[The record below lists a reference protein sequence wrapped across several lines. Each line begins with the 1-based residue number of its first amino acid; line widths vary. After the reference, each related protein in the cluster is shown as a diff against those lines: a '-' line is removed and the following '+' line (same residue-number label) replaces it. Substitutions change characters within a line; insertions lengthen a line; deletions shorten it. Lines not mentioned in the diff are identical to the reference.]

1 MQQGLGGRRALAAG
15 RLTRLIVACA
25 LAAVVV
31 MGVTAGSAVAM
42 KGSTVW
48 LCKPGQTPDPCT
60 GAKGALNTTNINA
73 KLEESLQKVPAKA
86 PKVNCFYVYPT
97 VSEQLTVNAN
107 TTVEAQEEAVAEE
120 QASRFSQDC
129 KVYAPMYE
137 QLTLAAINGFLGPL
151 TEADSIKSYI
161 DVKVAFGE
169 FISKLDKGEPFVLI
183 GHSQGSAELE
193 QLMKEQID
201 NNPMVR
207 SKMVSAVIL
216 GGNVYVPEGTHVGG
230 TFQHIPA
237 CQSATETGCV
247 IAFSSFY
254 KEPPIP
260 SNFGRAEKGVLG
272 PPPPP
277 GSEIV
282 CVNPTILTQN
292 GSSGPELPSFS
303 TKPFPGAI
311 GKFTG
316 PPPVSKLGT
325 PWVSLPGQYTAQCKN
340 EGGAQWLNITPV
352 GNGDQREDVQELLG
366 PEWGLHLFD
375 VGLSIGNL
383 VNTVAIQE
391 KAFSFES

>member
-1 MQQGLGGRRALAAG
+1 MQQGLRQRRALAAG

-25 LAAVVV
+25 LAAVAV

-42 KGSTVW
+42 KGNTVW

-73 KLEESLQKVPAKA
+73 NLEESLQKVSAKA
-86 PKVNCFYVYPT
+86 PKVDCFYVYPT
-97 VSEQLTVNAN
+97 VSEQLTPNAN
-107 TTVEAQEEAVAEE
+107 TTVEPQEEAVAEE

-137 QLTLAAINGFLGPL
+137 QLTLAAINGFLGPI
-151 TEADSIKSYI
+151 TEGESIQSYV
-161 DVKVAFGE
+161 DVKAGFHE
-169 FISKLDKGEPFVLI
+169 FMKLNKGRPFVLI

-193 QLMKEQID
+193 QLIKEEVD
-201 NNPMVR
+201 PMPSVR
-207 SKMVSAVIL
+207 SKLVSAIIL
-216 GGNVYVPEGTHVGG
+216 GGNVYVPEGKTVGG
-230 TFQHIPA
+230 SFQNIPT
-237 CQSATETGCV
+237 CQAATQTGCV
-247 IAFSSFY
+247 IAFSTFY
-254 KEPPIP
+254 KEPPTP

-272 PPPPP
+272 APPPP

-282 CVNPTILTQN
+282 CVNPALLTQN
-292 GSSGPELPSFS
+292 GGSGPLLPSFA

-316 PPPVSKLGT
+316 PTPVSKLGT

-375 VGLSIGNL
+375 VGLTVGNL

-391 KAFSFES
+391 KAFSFEN